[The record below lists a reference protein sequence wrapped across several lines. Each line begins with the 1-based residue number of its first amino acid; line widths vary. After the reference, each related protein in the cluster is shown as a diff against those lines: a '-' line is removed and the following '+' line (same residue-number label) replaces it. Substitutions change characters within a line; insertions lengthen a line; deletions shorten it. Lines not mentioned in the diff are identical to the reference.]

1 MRVGKRCWRGA
12 EGEPE
17 KGEVGVPGE
26 TDPERRGAARGARG
40 EQGGAAGPQEGWGG
54 PAREGASGRRAPAA
68 GAAGRAALAP
78 RGPCPSSPEGGARA
92 RPASWLRRGPCTRA
106 GLCWRRRERD
116 PEAAAAVVSAAGA
129 GSRGVAWAAGPAG
142 LGLRQV
148 RRAQP
153 ARPPSAH
160 GAGRARPRAGRWAPA
175 RRTCRTDGGDP
186 WGPAPG
192 PGLGQGLQDLTLAK
206 RDWPLSHPY
215 LDPRARVTARSEPGS
230 SGTQT
235 KRLRPCPTLFYLIS
249 RRARPDH
256 PLHRK
261 GLWPPPSS
269 WPSRCRRVVLKAPV
283 SRWHIA

>member
-92 RPASWLRRGPCTRA
+92 RPASWRRRGPCTRA

-153 ARPPSAH
+153 ARPPSARPSSGWKVGSCQEDVPNRWWGSLGTRAGARP
-160 GAGRARPRAGRWAPA
+160 GAGSPGPHFSEEGLAAFAPLPR
-175 RRTCRTDGGDP
+175 P
-186 WGPAPG
+186 WG
-192 PGLGQGLQDLTLAK
+192 
-206 RDWPLSHPY
+206 
-215 LDPRARVTARSEPGS
+215 S
-230 SGTQT
+230 SD
-235 KRLRPCPTLFYLIS
+235 S
-249 RRARPDH
+249 
-256 PLHRK
+256 
-261 GLWPPPSS
+261 
-269 WPSRCRRVVLKAPV
+269 
-283 SRWHIA
+283 